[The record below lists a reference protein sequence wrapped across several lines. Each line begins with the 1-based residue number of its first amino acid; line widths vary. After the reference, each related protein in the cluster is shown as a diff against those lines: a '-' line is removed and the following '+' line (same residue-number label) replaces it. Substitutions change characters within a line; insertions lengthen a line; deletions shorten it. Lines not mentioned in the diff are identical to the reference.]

1 MVFDPWPLTSCISE
15 QVELIQIGRKA
26 SVGRLKNGVSH
37 LKLKVSELTWR
48 AELNLLNDLFIKYFN
63 TLRKKT

>member
-1 MVFDPWPLTSCISE
+1 M
-15 QVELIQIGRKA
+15 
-26 SVGRLKNGVSH
+26 GRLKNGVSH

-63 TLRKKT
+63 TQKKDITEVIYKVHIRLNKLFLGT